1 MQVNFT
7 WIINFKALIVL
18 PENVRELFVG
28 ADEFFYLEPI
38 NQFFVWVFE
47 ETRLWRFERCHAA
60 SDAGM
65 AC

>member
-1 MQVNFT
+1 MIT
-7 WIINFKALIVL
+7 FKALIVL

-28 ADEFFYLEPI
+28 ADEFFYFA
-38 NQFFVWVFE
+38 NQVFVWVFE

>member
-1 MQVNFT
+1 MIT
-7 WIINFKALIVL
+7 FKALIVL
-18 PENVRELFVG
+18 PENKRELFVG
-28 ADEFFYLEPI
+28 ADEFFFCEP
-38 NQFFVWVFE
+38 NFFVWVFE